1 MTYTH
6 LTLAERYQIYA
17 LLRAKVSQTE
27 IAKILERHPSS
38 ISREIKRNRVKLGY
52 YHQKAQQQAN
62 VRRARNMRCIEDS
75 TWQFVYARLNEQW
88 SPEQISATVTM
99 HLGTSISH
107 ETIYQ
112 RIRTDKQS
120 GGLWWHHR
128 RHPRPYQ
135 KRLGLSKRRGVIP
148 HQCSIDQR
156 PSIVDERSRIG
167 DWETD
172 TMFGGRSTTPLVT
185 LVERKSGFTL
195 IDCVANKTAQV
206 VGDAMVS
213 LLQPYRKQVHT
224 ITSDNGKE
232 FAHYARIAKKLKAD
246 FYFAHPYAA
255 WERGSNENTN
265 GLIRQYFPKSRDF
278 SSITQEE
285 INFVMQRLNHRPRK
299 RLGFLTPF
307 EVFFNKHVALHI

>member
-6 LTLAERYQIYA
+6 LTLAERYQIFA

-38 ISREIKRNRVKLGY
+38 ISREIRRNRAKLGY
-52 YHQKAQQQAN
+52 YHQKAQQQATA
-62 VRRARNMRCIEDS
+62 RRAKNMCCIDEA
-75 TWQFVYARLNEQW
+75 TWQFVDARLREQW
-88 SPEQISATVTM
+88 SPVQISAKAN
-99 HLGTSISH
+99 ISH
-107 ETIYQ
+107 ETIYE
-112 RIRTDKQS
+112 RIRADKRN
-120 GGLWWHHR
+120 GGELWQYR
-128 RHPRPYQ
+128 RHPNAYQ

-148 HQCSIDQR
+148 HQCSIDHR

-172 TMFGGRSTTPLVT
+172 TMFGGHSLAPLVT

-195 IDCVANKTAQV
+195 IHRVANKTAQV
-206 VGDAMVS
+206 VGQAMVS

-255 WERGSNENTN
+255 WERGTNENTN

-278 SSITQEE
+278 STITQEE

-299 RLGFLTPF
+299 RLGFLTPH
-307 EVFFNKHVALHI
+307 EVFFNKHVALHT